1 MKRIISTTLLAAG
14 HSTAELSRK
23 ISKVNYAPYK
33 NGDEFSKIIFT
44 LNGENYIGELK
55 GRNRNLVLMGLEMVD
70 QAIACRVFL
79 DGDAVKNYFE

>member
-1 MKRIISTTLLAAG
+1 MKSIVSSMLLAAKQ
-14 HSTAELSRK
+14 SAADLSKK

-33 NGDEFSKIIFT
+33 NGDKFSKIIFT

-79 DGDAVKNYFE
+79 DGDAVKI